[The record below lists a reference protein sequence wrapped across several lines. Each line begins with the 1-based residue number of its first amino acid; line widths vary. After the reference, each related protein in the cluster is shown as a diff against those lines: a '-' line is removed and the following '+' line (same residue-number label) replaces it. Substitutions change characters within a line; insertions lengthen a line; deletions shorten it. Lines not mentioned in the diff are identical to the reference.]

1 VEVVNQKNY
10 NLSTLLCRMLRP
22 ISDSVPLSISSFRV
36 ERFYNHAS
44 HPTHQTLLPSHA
56 STAATAAM
64 RSNSS
69 VSMMTSAL
77 NEPNEQ
83 SAQITTTR
91 ETPVLWTIVQDSDD
105 DQDNLHG
112 VGAVRWQRVSPPHN
126 VTGDS
131 EDVEDG
137 AGSREQDLTVR
148 EHASATGDRGGGGRG
163 RQRGG
168 RGRVRRG
175 GGGGVGDRGGEWAVE
190 VRRDSSGQWNSHI
203 EECRYMHRHVH
214 EQSPYRYRG

>member
-1 VEVVNQKNY
+1 MELVNQKNC
-10 NLSTLLCRMLRP
+10 NLSTLLRRMLRP

-64 RSNSS
+64 RRNSN
-69 VSMMTSAL
+69 VSMMTSARS
-77 NEPNEQ
+77 EPNEQ
-83 SAQITTTR
+83 SAQIITTR

-105 DQDNLHG
+105 DQDNVHG
-112 VGAVRWQRVSPPHN
+112 VGAVRWQRVSP
-126 VTGDS
+126 GDS

-168 RGRVRRG
+168 RGRLRRG
-175 GGGGVGDRGGEWAVE
+175 RGGGVGDSGGAWAVE